1 MASGVRFGARFCC
14 RAYASSFCYS
24 RASGINI
31 NTSKYLWR
39 CPTACVTGTLE
50 VMCVKSN
57 FSILEFDSSSI
68 NFKYFWCRI
77 ESRIVYNKLIPV
89 TKVLC
94 EFFWRRSFK
103 YSWTSFLQIC
113 FWSADFFSE
122 LYTSYIALKVSNK
135 RFYADEKSSRASG
148 VLKFSQVSFK
158 LPSCT
163 FVFQCFWIPRVHTY
177 AKRAS
182 HV

>member
-14 RAYASSFCYS
+14 RAYASSFCYT

-103 YSWTSFLQIC
+103 YSWTSFSDQLIFLVNFTHRILLWRFQIKG
-113 FWSADFFSE
+113 FMQM
-122 LYTSYIALKVSNK
+122 
-135 RFYADEKSSRASG
+135 KSLHVR
-148 VLKFSQVSFK
+148 QVF
-158 LPSCT
+158 
-163 FVFQCFWIPRVHTY
+163 
-177 AKRAS
+177 
-182 HV
+182 

>member
-24 RASGINI
+24 RASRINI

-77 ESRIVYNKLIPV
+77 ETRIVYNKLIPV
-89 TKVLC
+89 TKVLR

-103 YSWTSFLQIC
+103 YSWTSFSDQLIFLVNFTHRILLWRFQIKG
-113 FWSADFFSE
+113 FMQM
-122 LYTSYIALKVSNK
+122 
-135 RFYADEKSSRASG
+135 KS
-148 VLKFSQVSFK
+148 L
-158 LPSCT
+158 
-163 FVFQCFWIPRVHTY
+163 
-177 AKRAS
+177 
-182 HV
+182 HVRQMF

>member
-24 RASGINI
+24 RASRINI

-39 CPTACVTGTLE
+39 CPTACVTSTLE

-89 TKVLC
+89 TKVLY
-94 EFFWRRSFK
+94 EFFWRRNFK

-113 FWSADFFSE
+113 FWSADFLVNFKHRI
-122 LYTSYIALKVSNK
+122 LLW
-135 RFYADEKSSRASG
+135 RFQIKGFMQMKSLHVR
-148 VLKFSQVSFK
+148 QVF
-158 LPSCT
+158 
-163 FVFQCFWIPRVHTY
+163 
-177 AKRAS
+177 
-182 HV
+182 

>member
-24 RASGINI
+24 RASRINI

-57 FSILEFDSSSI
+57 FSILEFDSISI

-89 TKVLC
+89 TTVLC
-94 EFFWRRSFK
+94 KFFWRRSFK
-103 YSWTSFLQIC
+103 YSWTSFSDQLIFLVNFTHRILLWRFQIKG
-113 FWSADFFSE
+113 FMQM
-122 LYTSYIALKVSNK
+122 
-135 RFYADEKSSRASG
+135 KSLHVR
-148 VLKFSQVSFK
+148 QVF
-158 LPSCT
+158 
-163 FVFQCFWIPRVHTY
+163 
-177 AKRAS
+177 
-182 HV
+182 

>member
-24 RASGINI
+24 RASRINI

-39 CPTACVTGTLE
+39 YPTACVTGTLE

-77 ESRIVYNKLIPV
+77 ETRIVYNKLIPV

-103 YSWTSFLQIC
+103 YSWTSFSDQLIFLVNFTHRILLWRFQIKG
-113 FWSADFFSE
+113 FMQM
-122 LYTSYIALKVSNK
+122 
-135 RFYADEKSSRASG
+135 KSLHVR
-148 VLKFSQVSFK
+148 QVF
-158 LPSCT
+158 
-163 FVFQCFWIPRVHTY
+163 
-177 AKRAS
+177 
-182 HV
+182 